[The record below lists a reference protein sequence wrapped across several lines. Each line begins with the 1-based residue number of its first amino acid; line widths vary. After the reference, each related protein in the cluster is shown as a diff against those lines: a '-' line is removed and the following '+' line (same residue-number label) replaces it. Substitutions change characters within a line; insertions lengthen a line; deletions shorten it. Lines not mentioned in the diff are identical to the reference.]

1 MSTMRMELAALTK
14 QAEDIARVEERA
26 RQLKIAQERY
36 RETVNVRLRERFQDP
51 AEIEKYLDDS
61 D

>member
-51 AEIEKYLDDS
+51 AEIEKYLDE
-61 D
+61 